1 MKRTALTLSTLALA
15 LSSCDNTYTNWELPN
30 VIRKNQ
36 PVVAPAP
43 KPARSTQV
51 QHEFKKPEPK
61 PAPTTQVQPE
71 FKKPEPKPARTTQV
85 QPELPKPEV
94 KPTPVVKAPEPKP
107 ARTAQ
112 IQPEPPK
119 TKKPARTEQVQPELP
134 NPEVKQAPAPKP
146 VVEAPK
152 PQPVVKKSAVAV
164 SSLPNTQVQ
173 PEFKKP
179 APKPVQATRYTPRPV
194 MTPAQKEQF
203 PVMPGQNR
211 ALKRRR

>member
-1 MKRTALTLSTLALA
+1 MHAVNGMPHNLPQIVNLNDALT
-15 LSSCDNTYTNWELPN
+15 
-30 VIRKNQ
+30 K
-36 PVVAPAP
+36 
-43 KPARSTQV
+43 
-51 QHEFKKPEPK
+51 
-61 PAPTTQVQPE
+61 
-71 FKKPEPKPARTTQV
+71 
-85 QPELPKPEV
+85 LPKPEV
-94 KPTPVVKAPEPKP
+94 KPAPVVKAPEPKP

-119 TKKPARTEQVQPELP
+119 AKPARTEQVQPELP
-134 NPEVKQAPAPKP
+134 KPEVKQAPAPKP

-179 APKPVQATRYTPRPV
+179 APQPVQAARYTPRPV